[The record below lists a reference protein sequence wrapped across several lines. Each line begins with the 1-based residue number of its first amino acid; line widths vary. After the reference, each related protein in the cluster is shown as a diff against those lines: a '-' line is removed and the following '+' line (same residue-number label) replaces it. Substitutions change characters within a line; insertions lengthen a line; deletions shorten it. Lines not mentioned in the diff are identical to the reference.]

1 MSQSTPAKALN
12 AEQVLEMH
20 PRSAD
25 RNGLMA
31 LWDSVIGKK
40 IVMAVTGAV
49 LVLFIITHVVGNL
62 KIFGGPDEINTYSR
76 FLRTVAYPEFG
87 NGEVLWIVR
96 IVLLVCVTLH
106 IVAAAQLTQL
116 NWRARPVG
124 YEKRKDVE
132 TTLAARTM
140 RWGGVLLAV
149 FVVFHI
155 LHFTLGV
162 VGFQP
167 GQFEHLA
174 VYQNVVAG
182 FSVWPVAIFYII
194 AMGALCLHLDHGIWS
209 MLQTLGWVTVKNTR
223 GIRMFSRVLALL
235 IFAGFVSVPIS
246 VMAGW
251 IR

>member
-1 MSQSTPAKALN
+1 MNESTPAKALN
-12 AEQVLEMH
+12 ADQVLALHGH
-20 PRSAD
+20 PATQNRFA
-25 RNGLMA
+25 A
-31 LWDSVIGKK
+31 LWSSVIGKK

-49 LVLFIITHVVGNL
+49 LILFVIGHVVGNL
-62 KIFGGPDEINTYSR
+62 KIFGGPQEINAYSS
-76 FLRTVAYPEFG
+76 FLRTVGYPEFG
-87 NGEVLWIVR
+87 NGELLWAVR

-106 IVAAAQLTQL
+106 IVAATQLTQM

-124 YEKRKDVE
+124 YEKRKNVE
-132 TTLAARTM
+132 TSLSARTM
-140 RWGGVLLAV
+140 RWGGVLVAV

-162 VGFQP
+162 VGFRP
-167 GQFEHLA
+167 GQFVHLA

-182 FSVWPVAIFYII
+182 FSVWPVAVFYII

-209 MLQTLGWVTVKNTR
+209 MFQTLGWVSVENTR
-223 GIRMFSRVLALL
+223 AVRAFSRVLALL